1 MNSEITLEE
10 IKRLFNYLEENKT
23 NDNLQIIMTTEGC
36 NDLYKLFIDFNKY
49 QKILEE
55 RIDKAIEFIEDG
67 DLLYLASKC
76 SVIYRDNI
84 EVVAIRD
91 RLIELLDILKGSD
104 KDEKE

>member
-1 MNSEITLEE
+1 MGKYRKEEKIMTGREELEKSL
-10 IKRLFNYLEENKT
+10 IDISKIA
-23 NDNLQIIMTTEGC
+23 DNLQA
-36 NDLYKLFIDFNKY
+36 
-49 QKILEE
+49 

-104 KDEKE
+104 NE